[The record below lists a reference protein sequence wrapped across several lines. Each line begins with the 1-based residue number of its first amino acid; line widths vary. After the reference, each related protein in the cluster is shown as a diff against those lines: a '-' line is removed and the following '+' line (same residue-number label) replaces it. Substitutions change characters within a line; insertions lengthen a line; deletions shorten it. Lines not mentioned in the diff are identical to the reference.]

1 MVPVDER
8 DLAILSVLARH
19 GRITKAELAER
30 AGLGTT
36 ACADRLIR
44 LEREGV
50 ISGYRAQIDL
60 KMLMPYLQVFVTVE
74 LTNHNAAGFQIFEG
88 AVANEPEIVQCWA
101 LGGGLD
107 YLLQIICRDV
117 DSYQRFMDHLLDR
130 RIGLKRYFTY
140 IVTKSVK
147 EAPVDIAQ
155 LLA

>member
-1 MVPVDER
+1 MVPVDAR
-8 DLAILSVLARH
+8 DLTILSVLTRH

-60 KMLMPYLQVFVTVE
+60 KMLASHLEVFVTVE
-74 LTNHNAAGFQIFEG
+74 LTDHNAAGFQTFER
-88 AVANEPEIVQCWA
+88 AVAQEPEIVQCWA

-107 YLLQIICRDV
+107 YLLHVVSRDV